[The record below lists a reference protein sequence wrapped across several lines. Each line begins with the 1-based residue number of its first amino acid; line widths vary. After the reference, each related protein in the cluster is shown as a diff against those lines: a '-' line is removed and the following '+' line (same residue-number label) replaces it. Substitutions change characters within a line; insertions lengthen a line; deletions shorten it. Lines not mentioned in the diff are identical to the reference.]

1 MRGAALSDLHLGFR
15 QFAATVNGRNAREVD
30 VEQALSRAAAA
41 IVEVQPDLITIAGDV
56 FHHPR
61 VGSHAVK
68 ALRDFLLEVVR
79 RTAAQVVIIQGNH
92 DAGRTAEV
100 LSPVVIPDD
109 IDRVHVVTSPKR
121 IRFRVVSTDELVAVA
136 CLPFTVLEEERTY
149 RLRPDP
155 EADVNVMVIHA
166 PVNTTAEGAKRLPSF
181 YAGTESLDVGRLA
194 EEFDVVAAGDYHEF
208 HRLHP
213 ERLAFYSG
221 SLERTSSNI
230 WQEHAPKGFVV
241 YDTAAGE
248 MELHQVAGRRM
259 LDLRL
264 NDSAWINDPV
274 EPLTVDASGVN
285 EYLRGLDQ
293 ATARDAIVRL
303 RVDEFPRSEKD
314 AIDWSLVRQLKQTC
328 LHFQLGVTYTAS
340 EHAAGD
346 RRDRRGR
353 SLLDEAQEYFAGDE
367 EAVRELVLAELG
379 GES

>member
-15 QFAATVNGRNAREVD
+15 AFAATVDGRNAREVD
-30 VEQALSRAAAA
+30 VERALSRAAAA
-41 IVEVQPDLITIAGDV
+41 IVEAQPDLVTIAGDV

-79 RTAAQVVIIQGNH
+79 RTAAQIVIIQGNH

-109 IDRVHVVTSPKR
+109 LDRVHVVTTPKR
-121 IRFRVVSTDELVAVA
+121 IRVRAASTDELVAIV

-166 PVNTTAEGAKRLPSF
+166 PVNTTAEGAQRLPSF
-181 YAGTESLDVGRLA
+181 YAGEESLDVGRLA

-208 HRLHP
+208 HRFHP

-230 WQEHAPKGFVV
+230 WQEKSPKGMVL
-241 YDTAAGE
+241 YDTATGE
-248 MELHQVAGRRM
+248 MRFREVPTRPMVDDSFRQITEGVEEPTAENVNNMLRFLLELGGAP
-259 LDLRL
+259 DSISRL
-264 NDSAWINDPV
+264 K
-274 EPLTVDASGVN
+274 VDDV
-285 EYLRGLDQ
+285 
-293 ATARDAIVRL
+293 
-303 RVDEFPRSEKD
+303 PRSEKD
-314 AIDWSLVRQLKQTC
+314 GIDWSLVRQLKQTC
-328 LHFQLGVTYTAS
+328 LHFQLDITYTAS

-353 SLLDEAQEYFAGDE
+353 SLLDEAQDYFAEDE
-367 EAVRELVLAELG
+367 EPVRELVLAQLG
-379 GES
+379 GEA